1 MEKWHYDLDLEADCS
16 TVMRSALMAIGDMVY
31 VSVGAGPAATLIIK
45 DMDSRSVHSSSTLS
59 NREAASQTN

>member
-1 MEKWHYDLDLEADCS
+1 
-16 TVMRSALMAIGDMVY
+16 MAIGDMVY

-59 NREAASQTN
+59 NREAARQTN